1 MPNWCYTEY
10 VFKGEPKE
18 IDLFYNKV
26 NQWSN
31 DDPDSPF
38 HVDNDFGDS
47 WLGNIVNNC
56 MQDREAYKKTRCRGT
71 LLYNDVYEPGRLSI
85 TTETAWCAA
94 PLMWLLILKKLNLK
108 SIKMAFYEEE
118 PCMGVFTIY
127 DPEDIAFSGKEYQ
140 VDTYDNPPAEIEALR
155 DELVSKSE
163 LVKAVNKLIPG
174 DGLLDSKIEEICE
187 TYDCSI
193 NKIDRINS
201 LEELWDMYAE
211 DGELEV
217 R

>member
-10 VFKGEPKE
+10 VFKGNPKE
-18 IDLFYNKV
+18 IDLFHQKIDE
-26 NQWSN
+26 WAK
-31 DDPDSPF
+31 DDTNSPF
-38 HVDNDFGDS
+38 HVDNDFGNG
-47 WLGNIVNNC
+47 WLGNIINGC

-71 LLYNDVYEPGRLSI
+71 LQYNDVYEPGRLSI

-94 PLMWLLILKKLNLK
+94 PLMWLAVIKKLGLT
-108 SIKMAFYEEE
+108 SVKMAFFEEE
-118 PCMGVFTIY
+118 PGMGVFTIF
-127 DPEDIAFSGKEYQ
+127 DPDDIVYGNKEYH
-140 VDTYDNPPAEIEALR
+140 VDTYGDVPAEIEALR

-193 NKIDRINS
+193 NRINRIS
-201 LEELWDMYAE
+201 GLGELLDMYGEGE
-211 DGELEV
+211 DLEA
-217 R
+217 